1 MTRIELYKQRLK
13 AARAELRMRQKQ
25 YNSAVR
31 YLNKVLKTIHETE
44 KKIDK
49 YLAKS

>member
-31 YLNKVLKTIHETE
+31 YLDKVLKTINEME
-44 KKIDK
+44 KKIEQH
-49 YLAKS
+49 LAKS